1 MLRKSLLLSFVCK
14 KNTAIRKPDRR
25 MLADK
30 NYYTYQEEIEDMIT
44 YQEEVYKEPNLCYG
58 NLVKK
63 AIDVFGSD
71 YVEVE

>member
-1 MLRKSLLLSFVCK
+1 
-14 KNTAIRKPDRR
+14 
-25 MLADK
+25 
-30 NYYTYQEEIEDMIT
+30 MIT

-71 YVEVE
+71 YVEVEQKRRDRNEYTSLNETSSKLTKRYVKK